1 MGRIPSQ
8 IEPTGIRDFRSD
20 ALESYP
26 MQIVFARELTSPTLA
41 TWTGL
46 LEAWL
51 ALTSVKYHG
60 NLLVL
65 IPFN

>member
-1 MGRIPSQ
+1 MCIDRDA
-8 IEPTGIRDFRSD
+8 IRFQGLD
-20 ALESYP
+20 A
-26 MQIVFARELTSPTLA
+26 ILA
-41 TWTGL
+41 WLADRDINSIWPGL

-65 IPFN
+65 IPLSNG